1 MTQSTVEKDALTARI
16 SRIVE
21 NLMENESWFREKLN
35 LEEMVNYVSGL
46 IEEYL
51 SPEELQ
57 EIDDEDISGRIR
69 KVLTLEAVS
78 GMLDDFT
85 PEQMEIFDAAV
96 EGRKELSAGSECS
109 LGDSQEKSN
118 GKAEASRPIRKIPD
132 SIYKWHNLL

>member
-1 MTQSTVEKDALTARI
+1 MTQSTIDKDALTARI

-21 NLMENESWFREKLN
+21 ELMEKESWFREKLD

-51 SPEELQ
+51 STDELQ
-57 EIDDEDISGRIR
+57 EIDDEDLSDRIH
-69 KVLTLEAVS
+69 KVLTLEAAS

-96 EGRKELSAGSECS
+96 KRGG
-109 LGDSQEKSN
+109 
-118 GKAEASRPIRKIPD
+118 
-132 SIYKWHNLL
+132 

>member
-1 MTQSTVEKDALTARI
+1 MTQSTIEKNAVTARI

-21 NLMENESWFREKLN
+21 NLMDKETWYREKLDRG
-35 LEEMVNYVSGL
+35 EMVNYVSGL

-57 EIDDEDISGRIR
+57 EIDDEDLSDRIR

-78 GMLDDFT
+78 GTLNDLT

-96 EGRKELSAGSECS
+96 EGR
-109 LGDSQEKSN
+109 
-118 GKAEASRPIRKIPD
+118 
-132 SIYKWHNLL
+132 W